1 MSVTPI
7 ERPPARRRRI
17 ALGRVAPGPADPRA
31 EIPHEREFRLNPRVQ
46 SAETPCEP
54 IQRSGAA
61 ERPRSPTL
69 STRDTHAVKTTDDAF
84 MPTHER
90 PQFFASSVM
99 TTVLA
104 QLQQGLQHSQPIM
117 VVTGEAG
124 VGKTFVLREACTRWG
139 TRARTAWIDPRDAE
153 ADTLLA
159 TIMAAF
165 GITRADSDTSNDNV
179 EVFARTIAQWD
190 SPAMLIMDR
199 AEQLSTDA
207 LVELAHIVNR
217 VRDARAVLRVTLVG
231 RPTLATR
238 LAEPPLQ
245 TVAARIGIRSRVDA
259 MPIADVR
266 PYLQHRINAI
276 GGDASGLFS
285 RKSSRELHLV
295 TNGVTGHLDAVAVES
310 LRVARASGVTQ
321 VTPEQVRRAAERTV
335 WPQDGLDAAPRLHVS
350 PSRQRTSDEATG
362 TAPVAPPA
370 PIAAAPPAPKPV
382 PAPLPPPPSHPDS
395 RVSEW
400 VSRFT
405 DGQGSVRFGAR
416 QQLPPMTTPE
426 ALSEALPKKSASS
439 IMSRRV
445 VTVLR
450 ASAPIVPGATPTP
463 TNATPNPT
471 NTPTPTHTAAVPPN
485 VTPTTNVPTVTPV
498 TPVADVTPA
507 TPTPAPTPSPSTSS
521 THAEPTPSV
530 TATPG
535 TPVAEASVVTPPVVT
550 PTTNGVATTHDAAA
564 PTNDFGRR
572 GKRSKREKRRA
583 EQQAR
588 TQAATPASPG
598 PSVASPVI
606 ATTTPTE
613 PAPTPV
619 EPTPVATSPEPKPTR
634 KPAPA
639 SPRHWSLE
647 RKPRHSRITQVI
659 VPAVVMIGVAL
670 VAVVVSMNSGF
681 DASRPPVAKT
691 TPAVVTPVAP
701 ATVAAPAPDTL
712 ALSNDSTTTTTSTV
726 AVAPVTPT
734 HPATTA
740 TVASMTTTTPVTTVV
755 PTETY
760 SVAVGTY
767 LFKDRA
773 QTKARRID
781 NRTPWDARVETVKAD
796 GSRTYRI
803 LVGRFTSEA
812 EATKAADRLLTRGL
826 VSEALVEKVPNS
838 PSRH

>member
-1 MSVTPI
+1 
-7 ERPPARRRRI
+7 
-17 ALGRVAPGPADPRA
+17 
-31 EIPHEREFRLNPRVQ
+31 
-46 SAETPCEP
+46 
-54 IQRSGAA
+54 
-61 ERPRSPTL
+61 
-69 STRDTHAVKTTDDAF
+69 VKTTDDAF

-139 TRARTAWIDPRDAE
+139 ARATTAWIDPRDAE

-179 EVFARTIAQWD
+179 EAFARTIAQWS

-231 RPTLATR
+231 RPELATR

-245 TVAARIGIRSRVDA
+245 TVAARIGIRSLVDP

-266 PYLQHRINAI
+266 PYLQHRISAV
-276 GGDASGLFS
+276 GGDASGVFS

-295 TNGVTGHLDAVAVES
+295 TNGVTGHLDAVAAES
-310 LRVARASGVTQ
+310 IRVARNAGVTQ
-321 VTPEQVRRAAERTV
+321 VTPEQVRRAAERTT
-335 WPQDGLDAAPRLHVS
+335 WPQDGLDAAPRVQA
-350 PSRQRTSDEATG
+350 PAARTIEPAT
-362 TAPVAPPA
+362 TSHDVTPPVAAPTPVVTPAPVAHITNTPTNA
-370 PIAAAPPAPKPV
+370 PTNPN
-382 PAPLPPPPSHPDS
+382 PDA

-416 QQLPPMTTPE
+416 QQLPPMTSPE
-426 ALSEALPKKSASS
+426 AMSQALPKKSASS

-450 ASAPIVPGATPTP
+450 AGSPITPGA
-463 TNATPNPT
+463 
-471 NTPTPTHTAAVPPN
+471 NTPTPI
-485 VTPTTNVPTVTPV
+485 
-498 TPVADVTPA
+498 
-507 TPTPAPTPSPSTSS
+507 PTPAPTPVADT
-521 THAEPTPSV
+521 TNV
-530 TATPG
+530 TTN
-535 TPVAEASVVTPPVVT
+535 VTPVT
-550 PTTNGVATTHDAAA
+550 PTVAPVTNVTVTPTVTPTPAPVVNTTNDTPST

-572 GKRSKREKRRA
+572 GKRSKREQRRA
-583 EQQAR
+583 QQQAR
-588 TQAATPASPG
+588 AQAAANT
-598 PSVASPVI
+598 
-606 ATTTPTE
+606 

-619 EPTPVATSPEPKPTR
+619 ATTVPDAAPVVAEPVTPVAETPAAPKPAA
-634 KPAPA
+634 KPAPQ

-647 RKPRHSRITQVI
+647 RKPRHARITQVV
-659 VPAVVMIGVAL
+659 VPAVVMVGVAIAAI
-670 VAVVVSMNSGF
+670 VASMNSGF
-681 DASRPPVAKT
+681 DASRPPVAKPTPVVAT
-691 TPAVVTPVAP
+691 TPTPAPVV
-701 ATVAAPAPDTL
+701 APAPDTT
-712 ALSNDSTTTTTSTV
+712 AVATDSTS
-726 AVAPVTPT
+726 AVNAPTALATPT
-734 HPATTA
+734 NNGTTA
-740 TVASMTTTTPVTTVV
+740 TVASMTTTTPVTTVT

-781 NRTPWDARVETVKAD
+781 NRTSWDARVETVKSD

-812 EATKAADRLLTRGL
+812 EAEKAADRLLARGL
-826 VSEALVEKVPNS
+826 VSEALVEKVPSS